1 MDLDDE
7 HPIDRSTEGGKQNL
21 GVISDAKTTQML
33 RLHYTR
39 TSLEYCQNER
49 GEAVQV
55 TGTNRLEI
63 GWIRTTDLK
72 TDLFKSA
79 DRNGCDH

>member
-1 MDLDDE
+1 MTNTPL
-7 HPIDRSTEGGKQNL
+7 TEAPR
-21 GVISDAKTTQML
+21 VASRICDAKTTQML

-49 GEAVQV
+49 GEAVHV

-72 TDLFKSA
+72 TDLFKSC
-79 DRNGCDH
+79 G